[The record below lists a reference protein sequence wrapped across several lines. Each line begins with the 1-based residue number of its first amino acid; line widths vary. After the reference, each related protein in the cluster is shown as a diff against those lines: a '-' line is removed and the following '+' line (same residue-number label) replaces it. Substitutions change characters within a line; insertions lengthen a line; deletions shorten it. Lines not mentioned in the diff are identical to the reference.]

1 MSAPAPR
8 TVSNADDLDGRL
20 KIYFLPNLLTAGNL
34 FCGFVALTK
43 IVEADLTPSPEGV
56 INWVP
61 IKLALAFIL
70 LACIFDL
77 FDGRVA
83 RMGGVESPFGR
94 EFDSLADLI
103 SFGVAP
109 AFLVHRVV
117 LADVFVNHPQIGWFI
132 ASIYLLCGAFRLAR
146 YNCLTAMAGTG
157 GGKDFLGF
165 PIPSAAGLVASLT
178 LLIIH
183 LNENER
189 GLGVWKYV
197 PAAVLVFLSA
207 MMVSTVRYPSFK
219 SLGLRSTSTF
229 TKAIIA
235 ALFLGCLL
243 VLREKILYYVLPAFF
258 TLYLIYGFVRPHIS
272 RAMRREIEEEDE
284 EDNGLNAS

>member
-1 MSAPAPR
+1 MTEPITPKPPL
-8 TVSNADDLDGRL
+8 DDSDDSRL

-43 IVEADLTPSPEGV
+43 IVEADPLSDAYYGQ
-56 INWVP
+56 

-77 FDGRVA
+77 FDGRAA
-83 RMGGVESPFGR
+83 RWGGAESPFGR

-109 AFLVHRVV
+109 AFLVHRIV
-117 LADVFVNHPQIGWFI
+117 LRDVFVQHPELGWFI
-132 ASIYLLCGAFRLAR
+132 ASIYLICGAFRLAR
-146 YNCLTAMAGTG
+146 FNCLSAMADSG

-183 LNENER
+183 FHER
-189 GLGVWKYV
+189 EKTLGAWNYLL
-197 PAAVLVFLSA
+197 AIVLIFLSA

-219 SLGLRSTSTF
+219 SLGLRSRSTF
-229 TKAIIA
+229 TKAIGT

-243 VLREKILYYVLPAFF
+243 ILREKILYYVLPAFF
-258 TLYLIYGFVRPHIS
+258 TLYLVYGFVRPSIS
-272 RAMRREIEEEDE
+272 RAWRREIEEEDE
-284 EDNGLNAS
+284 DEPGEAH

>member
-1 MSAPAPR
+1 MALSPASPQPNDS
-8 TVSNADDLDGRL
+8 TDAKL

-43 IVEADLTPSPEGV
+43 IVEADVEKPSFYQQ
-56 INWVP
+56 IT
-61 IKLALAFIL
+61 LALGFIL

-103 SFGVAP
+103 SFGAAP

-117 LADVFVNHPQIGWFI
+117 LRGGVFEGHAEWGWFI
-132 ASIYLLCGAFRLAR
+132 ASIYLICGAFRLAR
-146 YNCLTAMAGTG
+146 FNCLAAMGGG

-165 PIPSAAGLVASLT
+165 PIPSAAGLVSSLT

-183 LNENER
+183 
-189 GLGVWKYV
+189 
-197 PAAVLVFLSA
+197 
-207 MMVSTVRYPSFK
+207 
-219 SLGLRSTSTF
+219 
-229 TKAIIA
+229 
-235 ALFLGCLL
+235 
-243 VLREKILYYVLPAFF
+243 
-258 TLYLIYGFVRPHIS
+258 
-272 RAMRREIEEEDE
+272 
-284 EDNGLNAS
+284 